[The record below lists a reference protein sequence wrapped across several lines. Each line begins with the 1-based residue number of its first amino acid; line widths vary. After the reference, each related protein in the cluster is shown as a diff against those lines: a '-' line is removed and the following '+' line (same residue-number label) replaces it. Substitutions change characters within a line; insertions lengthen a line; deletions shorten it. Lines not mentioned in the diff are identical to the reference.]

1 MGIKLK
7 DITSHVI
14 VGVRIHMSAKKD
26 NKVKV
31 KILNRDAVVIKASDA
46 SSLWYDIAFC
56 DAEVI
61 FVQQQQIL
69 EIEFISDDPKQCPI
83 CVYKCQIFIQ
93 STQDFGINNKLAK
106 HEKELLSKLDIEKS
120 VTKKDLALEEL
131 L

>member
-1 MGIKLK
+1 M
-7 DITSHVI
+7 
-14 VGVRIHMSAKKD
+14 
-26 NKVKV
+26 
-31 KILNRDAVVIKASDA
+31 
-46 SSLWYDIAFC
+46 WYDIAFC